1 MKRYF
6 YGLIIILI
14 EFSVPGLAKITEV
27 DLLQHGGLDANALGP
42 QVIVFDPTHRRLV
55 VACVNSSSLSLIEA
69 GTHRITNI
77 PLPVRM
83 PRRLHFQSVV
93 IDSTTG
99 QVFLAADK
107 KLVIVDPESRTSQA
121 IDLPGDF
128 TSLAVDGTT
137 GRVFLVGRDSGD
149 VRVVD
154 PNTQKISK
162 INWTEPLPPP
172 AWLVAT
178 PPPPVR
184 KILVDANLRE
194 GYLIDGAN
202 RRLVVVDLDHLTIR
216 RQREIRAEDGCPR
229 WHLAGADWSN
239 HWIYLALEAEN
250 RAARQVVRLNVLQN
264 TDEIIDLPQMSRE
277 PQGICASIKRQ
288 EVYIP
293 LDNHPYLL
301 VAHFNSSPAADS
313 MAVPRFGMDAA
324 VVDDH
329 RDQLWV
335 TNWAQGT
342 LYRIDLKTQ
351 KLDYII
357 PHFPVFPHMN
367 HLALDAVTGD
377 LFVPTG
383 AAAVNGT
390 FGASITVFNTFRNEF
405 KHLPIGWGPVSLA
418 RQPQSDA
425 VYVFGSDQEFAQ
437 IQPDGKVAFFNLPQ
451 PYAVQAVNS
460 PDGKAVFVAYGPH
473 SSIWPEPYIAS
484 TRHGI
489 FRLGPNPHEITD
501 LRTDRLAQKIA
512 FDRQG
517 KLWALQNT
525 WGFENPFVMI
535 FAPDQPWQRLFLP
548 DKMENEANFRLLV
561 PDPERDQMYLVRVG
575 DQAQQ
580 PGVLYIARTCPPEI
594 LTTIPLGL
602 TPTDLCV
609 QSATNQIFISNFDS
623 DSVTVIQRDD
633 FSVSHRAAG
642 RRPLVVGANPKTAEI
657 FVVNHLARTVSV
669 WGAADRTI
677 QLPGEAFPNNLRV
690 DVPNNR
696 LLITAHAPDHFA
708 LIEILP
714 ATGKVKTLFK
724 KKFPYGE
731 ITFDQANSAFGERAQ
746 WGDAIFRLTDLL
758 QDARGR
764 WWMSDYLSGKVWIWE
779 DTF

>member
-1 MKRYF
+1 MKRCF
-6 YGLIIILI
+6 YGLILFIIG
-14 EFSVPGLAKITEV
+14 FSVPGRAKITEV
-27 DLLQHGGLDANALGP
+27 DLLQQAGLDANALGP
-42 QVIVFDPTHRRLV
+42 QVIMFDATHQRLV
-55 VACVNSSSLSLIEA
+55 AACVNSSSLSLIET

-99 QVFLAADK
+99 QIFLAAEK
-107 KLVIVDPESRTSQA
+107 KLVTVDPDSRTSQTV
-121 IDLPGDF
+121 DLPGDF
-128 TSLAVDGTT
+128 TSLAVDSQT
-137 GRVFLVGRDSGD
+137 GRVFLVGHDSGD
-149 VRVVD
+149 VLVVD
-154 PNTQKISK
+154 PKTQKVK
-162 INWTEPLPPP
+162 TVNWTRPLAPPV
-172 AWLVAT
+172 WRVAT
-178 PPPPVR
+178 PPPPIR
-184 KILVDANLRE
+184 KILIDAKLRE
-194 GYLIDGAN
+194 AYLIDGAT
-202 RRLVVVDLDHLTIR
+202 RRLVVVDLDNLTIC
-216 RQREIRAEDGCPR
+216 RQREIRVEDGCPR
-229 WHLAGADWSN
+229 WHLAGADWEN

-277 PQGICASIKRQ
+277 PQGVCASIKRQ

-301 VAHFNSSPAADS
+301 VAHFKSSTADS
-313 MAVPRFGMDAA
+313 IDVPRFGMDAA
-324 VVDDH
+324 VVDDL

-351 KLDYII
+351 KLNYIV

-367 HLALDAVTGD
+367 HLAFDTVAGD

-390 FGASITVFNTFRNEF
+390 FGASLTVFNTFRNEF
-405 KHLPIGWGPVSLA
+405 KHLPLGWGPVSLA

-437 IQPDGKVAFFNLPQ
+437 IQPDGKPTFYKLPQ
-451 PYAVQAVNS
+451 SYAVQAVNS
-460 PDGKAVFVAYGPH
+460 PDGKDVFVAYGPH
-473 SSIWPEPYIAS
+473 SSSWPEPYIAS

-489 FRLGPNPHEITD
+489 FRLGQNPIEITD
-501 LRTDRLAQKIA
+501 LRTDRLAQKIT

-561 PDPERDQMYLVRVG
+561 SDPERDQMYLVRVG

-580 PGVLYIARTCPPEI
+580 PGVLYIACTHPPEI
-594 LTTIPLGL
+594 LATIALGL
-602 TPTDLCV
+602 TPTDLCI
-609 QSATNQIFISNFDS
+609 QPASNQILISNFDS
-623 DSVTVIQRDD
+623 DSVTVIHRND
-633 FSVSHRAAG
+633 FSVSHRVTG
-642 RRPLVVGANPKTAEI
+642 SRPLSVGANPRTGETFA
-657 FVVNHLARTVSV
+657 VNHLSRTISV
-669 WGAADRTI
+669 WGATDRTI
-677 QLPGEAFPNNLRV
+677 QLPGDAFPNNLRV

-696 LLITAHAPDHFA
+696 LLVTAHAPDHFV
-708 LIEILP
+708 LFEIIP
-714 ATGKVKTLFK
+714 GTGKVKTIFK
-724 KKFPYGE
+724 SKFPYGE

-746 WGDAIFRLTDLL
+746 WADAIFRLTDFLK
-758 QDARGR
+758 DARGR
-764 WWMSDYLSGKVWIWE
+764 WWISDYLSGKVWIWE
-779 DTF
+779 D